1 MVGEL
6 GAVVVVELV
15 VADEVGLV
23 VEQAVEPTAKRAR
36 TRMVNRLAIGA
47 SWAVWSKSFTP
58 TPSEIAGWVGR
69 TAWTG
74 DLHQGQ
80 FLRVDE
86 PGGAESDRGGG
97 PRSISALGHDD
108 AELQTWL

>member
-1 MVGEL
+1 VVVVGGL
-6 GAVVVVELV
+6 GAVELVELV

-58 TPSEIAGWVGR
+58 TPSEIAGWVGQN
-69 TAWTG
+69 G
-74 DLHQGQ
+74 M
-80 FLRVDE
+80 
-86 PGGAESDRGGG
+86 DRGPPSREIPKG
-97 PRSISALGHDD
+97 
-108 AELQTWL
+108 